1 MIKKISQILKKSSFF
16 AIAGAILVSFLIIKA
31 PVRYTGS
38 DPQGALLTSQ
48 LIIKD
53 RTIYID
59 KYIGRSNVALVK
71 HSIFKSKNNHFYYSL
86 LGGTSIFS
94 IPSVWIA
101 NLLGKDMA
109 VVEDDVQ
116 LQILLIAIICA
127 LVYFMI
133 YMIGRCYISSW
144 ASFMITTVSFFGS
157 SLISTMGTGLWN
169 MDYAVLFEVLS
180 ILYLVLYGTKKIKF
194 LNPYLLGCLLFGAYI
209 SRPTAAPFVF
219 LMSLYIFIKY
229 RQAFI
234 KLAAT
239 FSFFFLIIVI
249 FSKISFNQWLPF
261 YFQPG
266 RIWRPV
272 NLWAVYINLLSPTRG
287 IFIFSPFF
295 AIVLLSVLFFKNIRK
310 NLIFWLS
317 LSWFF
322 INLLVVGT
330 KVAYWGGH
338 SYGPRL
344 LTDAI
349 PALILITFL
358 LWNEISKMPNSKFK
372 NMFIV
377 SYFILGILGIFIN
390 TKQGLYNTYTVSWN
404 PKTNIDK
411 NLQFLSDWRFP
422 QFLADKNMLAR
433 IEKEVAR
440 CGYCK

>member
-1 MIKKISQILKKSSFF
+1 MINKISQILKKSSFF
-16 AIAGAILVSFLIIKA
+16 AIVGAILVSFLIIKA
-31 PVRYTGS
+31 PVRYARS
-38 DPQGALLTSQ
+38 DPQGTLLTSQ

-59 KYIGRSNVALVK
+59 KYIGKLNIALVE
-71 HSIFKSKNNHFYYSL
+71 HAIFKSKNNHFYYSL

-109 VVEDDVQ
+109 VIEDDIQ

-127 LVYFMI
+127 LVYFII
-133 YMIGRCYISSW
+133 YMIGCLYISSW
-144 ASFMITTVSFFGS
+144 ASLVITTISFFGS

-194 LNPYLLGCLLFGAYI
+194 LNPYLLGCLLFGAYF

-239 FSFFFLIIVI
+239 LLSFFLIIII

-261 YFQPG
+261 YFQPD

-272 NLWAVYINLLSPTRG
+272 SLWAIYINLLSPSRG

-338 SYGPRL
+338 CYGSRL

-349 PALILITFL
+349 PALVLVTFL
-358 LWNEISKMPNSKFK
+358 LWNEISRMPQHRIK
-372 NMFIV
+372 NMFII
-377 SYFILGILGIFIN
+377 SYILLGILGIFIN
-390 TKQGLYNTYTVSWN
+390 TNQGLYNTYTVSWN

-422 QFLADKNMLAR
+422 QFLVDKNMLTR
-433 IEKEVAR
+433 IEEEVTK